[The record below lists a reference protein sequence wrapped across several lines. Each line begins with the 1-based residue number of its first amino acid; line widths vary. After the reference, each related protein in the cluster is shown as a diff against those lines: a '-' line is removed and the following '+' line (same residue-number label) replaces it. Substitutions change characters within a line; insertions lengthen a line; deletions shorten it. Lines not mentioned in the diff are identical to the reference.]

1 MAKISKRQDKR
12 FEIKV
17 SVGNGKRISVYGATE
32 AEAKKKARE
41 LRAEA
46 ARFDLSNI
54 CKLSVKDYMDHWLY
68 TVKIYELKPSSYTHT

>member
-32 AEAKKKARE
+32 AEAKKKA
-41 LRAEA
+41 LNGDAKAESG
-46 ARFDLSNI
+46 L
-54 CKLSVKDYMDHWLY
+54 
-68 TVKIYELKPSSYTHT
+68 